1 MREIDMEELMA
12 FIREDLGSMLNDK
25 HDSYV
30 PNSLESLP
38 CELIVMIAEYLFKKD
53 LLTLRSLSNGNI
65 SRGIDDRFVEVCFS
79 RRRCRTTIASVAR
92 LEALSCTRFAKRIRA
107 LEVYT
112 IFDCQPSRF
121 GDLATGKPCAR
132 AAISPSEVPWMFGRI
147 FQRLS
152 NLKNFV
158 FRAPPGLWGMCDEEL
173 TNELPLFGVS
183 ETYPHLRFGPRYH
196 FGLQGPRHNHVIDTR
211 SIASLGY
218 TLISSLQHAKQQLDS
233 FKVLGFADS
242 KWQMKLTSYPLL
254 LYSMRRVC
262 ALRALTCLKLQ
273 LDMLA
278 LENESMTSLVM
289 MIESNA
295 NLKSLHLSAGPS
307 SCQRW
312 LSRSENWAPLL
323 RLLGSSP
330 PFRLRSLE
338 LDGLVTSTS
347 APTLA
352 RIINVHSSSIR
363 RVVLRHT
370 NFHYPNTL
378 REFFTACANS
388 DIHYYRSESLL
399 FHETSMLV
407 GTSLSFRVFEDE
419 EDELHREWSGEED
432 LDQCDLLDTACQ
444 DWVEVR
450 FPSGRDMLVYDNEN
464 GQNGDDWMNRAFMA
478 GVAMIQDGALIDS

>member
-1 MREIDMEELMA
+1 
-12 FIREDLGSMLNDK
+12 
-25 HDSYV
+25 
-30 PNSLESLP
+30 
-38 CELIVMIAEYLFKKD
+38 
-53 LLTLRSLSNGNI
+53 
-65 SRGIDDRFVEVCFS
+65 
-79 RRRCRTTIASVAR
+79 
-92 LEALSCTRFAKRIRA
+92 
-107 LEVYT
+107 
-112 IFDCQPSRF
+112 
-121 GDLATGKPCAR
+121 
-132 AAISPSEVPWMFGRI
+132 
-147 FQRLS
+147 
-152 NLKNFV
+152 
-158 FRAPPGLWGMCDEEL
+158 
-173 TNELPLFGVS
+173 
-183 ETYPHLRFGPRYH
+183 
-196 FGLQGPRHNHVIDTR
+196 
-211 SIASLGY
+211 
-218 TLISSLQHAKQQLDS
+218 
-233 FKVLGFADS
+233 
-242 KWQMKLTSYPLL
+242 
-254 LYSMRRVC
+254 
-262 ALRALTCLKLQ
+262 
-273 LDMLA
+273 
-278 LENESMTSLVM
+278 

-444 DWVEVR
+444 DWGEGR